1 MTENTTYDQLKTQR
15 HLSLEWRGINSTQI
29 CFEKS
34 CFSFKKDHVTYTI
47 EIAVIGDEKKI
58 SISVDTPTTFEKIYH
73 YLGDIRRY
81 EYLVDGAFYCMKKC
95 ETDGIDVTNS
105 ITDVELPYFF
115 SEKYMLTDYPQYQNS
130 LAGFV
135 YQAEDAI
142 LQQPERMRIIF
153 NIRSDVRDFVNE
165 HIKPLHG
172 TCDDALLKEKMQ
184 AKDVNISIRNMANAM
199 LVAHEFLEE
208 NKSDIIGYL
217 SYFLN
222 KVLMIYVAT
231 EELQDAFQLF
241 TVLNNRG
248 VKLSSSDILKA
259 ENLKELSA
267 ADRTSWATRW
277 EEMETYFGEDFD
289 KFLSHI
295 RTILVKKKQT
305 TTLLKEFDEFVYSNQ
320 EYDRTQKKYVPRTP
334 ILRRG
339 RDTFE
344 LLYSYYHTYQEV
356 FDTDHSV
363 VTGDYEITNYLK
375 LMETGFGADYWIAP
389 VLDYYRK
396 YRRRGFV
403 AFLKALDRKLSA
415 DWITAATPTVRM
427 ENVNAILRE
436 IEASQ
441 DSAALLQSKTFTINK
456 SDFERVINGDIYG
469 RSFAKYLLLKLDL
482 IYRGSSTPMIP
493 QAIASIEHILPRNPS
508 ADSQWVKDFSAAERE
523 EWTNKLGNLVLI
535 SRRKNT
541 SQGNRDYVE
550 KKEKYF
556 EKNIEMFPNS
566 IRIYQNYPEWKLSD
580 LKKNHSD
587 VVTELLNVY

>member
-1 MTENTTYDQLKTQR
+1 MWYCIPDYQRAYVWDTDQVRDLLDDTISAYRENKEAQYFLGSMVLK
-15 HLSLEWRGINSTQI
+15 IN
-29 CFEKS
+29 EKS
-34 CFSFKKDHVTYTI
+34 ENNVSYTEYELLDGQQRI
-47 EIAVIGDEKKI
+47 
-58 SISVDTPTTFEKIYH
+58 TTVFLI
-73 YLGDIRRY
+73 L
-81 EYLVDGAFYCMKKC
+81 ACMR
-95 ETDGIDVTNS
+95 D
-105 ITDVELPYFF
+105 
-115 SEKYMLTDYPQYQNS
+115 MLTDYPQYQNS

-172 TCDDALLKEKMQ
+172 TCDSALLKDKMQ

-403 AFLKALDRKLSA
+403 AFLKALDRKLST

-482 IYRGSSTPMIP
+482 IYRGSSTPIIP

>member
-1 MTENTTYDQLKTQR
+1 MATEIKCEKKVIREIFNMWYCIPDYQRAYVWDTDQVRDLLDDTISAYRENKEAQYFLGSMVLK
-15 HLSLEWRGINSTQI
+15 IN
-29 CFEKS
+29 EKS
-34 CFSFKKDHVTYTI
+34 DNNVSYTEYELLDGQQRI
-47 EIAVIGDEKKI
+47 
-58 SISVDTPTTFEKIYH
+58 TTVFLI
-73 YLGDIRRY
+73 L
-81 EYLVDGAFYCMKKC
+81 ACMR
-95 ETDGIDVTNS
+95 D
-105 ITDVELPYFF
+105 
-115 SEKYMLTDYPQYQNS
+115 MLTDYPQYQNS

-142 LQQPERMRIIF
+142 LQQLERMRIIF

-172 TCDDALLKEKMQ
+172 TCDSALLKDKMQ

-208 NKSDIIGYL
+208 NKSEIIGYL

-277 EEMETYFGEDFD
+277 EEMETYFGEEFD

-541 SQGNRDYVE
+541 AQGNRDYVE

>member
-1 MTENTTYDQLKTQR
+1 MATEIKCEKKVIREIFNMWYCIPDYQRAYVWDTDQVRDLLDDTISAYRENKEAQYFLGSMVLK
-15 HLSLEWRGINSTQI
+15 IN
-29 CFEKS
+29 EKS
-34 CFSFKKDHVTYTI
+34 VNNVSYTEYELLDGQQRI
-47 EIAVIGDEKKI
+47 
-58 SISVDTPTTFEKIYH
+58 TTVFLI
-73 YLGDIRRY
+73 L
-81 EYLVDGAFYCMKKC
+81 ACMR
-95 ETDGIDVTNS
+95 D
-105 ITDVELPYFF
+105 
-115 SEKYMLTDYPQYQNS
+115 MLTDYPQYQNS

-208 NKSDIIGYL
+208 NKSEIIGYL

-441 DSAALLQSKTFTINK
+441 DSAVLLQSKTFTINK

>member
-1 MTENTTYDQLKTQR
+1 MATEIKCEKKVIREIFNMWYCIPDYQRAYVWDTDQVRDLLDDTISAYRENKEAQYFLGSMVLK
-15 HLSLEWRGINSTQI
+15 IN
-29 CFEKS
+29 EKS
-34 CFSFKKDHVTYTI
+34 DNNVSYTEYELLDGQQRI
-47 EIAVIGDEKKI
+47 
-58 SISVDTPTTFEKIYH
+58 TTVFLI
-73 YLGDIRRY
+73 L
-81 EYLVDGAFYCMKKC
+81 ACMR
-95 ETDGIDVTNS
+95 D
-105 ITDVELPYFF
+105 
-115 SEKYMLTDYPQYQNS
+115 MLTDYPQYQNS

-172 TCDDALLKEKMQ
+172 TCDSVLLKDKMQ

-208 NKSDIIGYL
+208 NKNEIIGYL

-277 EEMETYFGEDFD
+277 EEMETYFGEEFD

-508 ADSQWVKDFSAAERE
+508 ADSQWVKVFSAAERE

-541 SQGNRDYVE
+541 AQGNRDYVE

>member
-1 MTENTTYDQLKTQR
+1 MATEIKCEKKVIREIFNMWYCIPDYQRAYVWDTDQVRDLLDDTISAYRENKEAQYFLGSMVLK
-15 HLSLEWRGINSTQI
+15 IN
-29 CFEKS
+29 EKS
-34 CFSFKKDHVTYTI
+34 ENNVSYTEYELLDGQQRI
-47 EIAVIGDEKKI
+47 
-58 SISVDTPTTFEKIYH
+58 TTVFLI
-73 YLGDIRRY
+73 L
-81 EYLVDGAFYCMKKC
+81 ACMR
-95 ETDGIDVTNS
+95 D
-105 ITDVELPYFF
+105 
-115 SEKYMLTDYPQYQNS
+115 MLTDYPQYQNS

-172 TCDDALLKEKMQ
+172 TCDSALLKEK
-184 AKDVNISIRNMANAM
+184 S
-199 LVAHEFLEE
+199 E
-208 NKSDIIGYL
+208 IIGYL

-259 ENLKELSA
+259 ENLKELSS

>member
-1 MTENTTYDQLKTQR
+1 MATEIKCEKKVIREIFNMWYCIPDYQRAYVWDTDQVRDLLDDTISAYRENKEAQYFLGSMVLK
-15 HLSLEWRGINSTQI
+15 IN
-29 CFEKS
+29 EKS
-34 CFSFKKDHVTYTI
+34 ENNVSYTEYELLDGQQRI
-47 EIAVIGDEKKI
+47 
-58 SISVDTPTTFEKIYH
+58 TTVFLI
-73 YLGDIRRY
+73 L
-81 EYLVDGAFYCMKKC
+81 ACMR
-95 ETDGIDVTNS
+95 D
-105 ITDVELPYFF
+105 
-115 SEKYMLTDYPQYQNS
+115 MLTDYPQYQNS

-165 HIKPLHG
+165 HIKPLRG
-172 TCDDALLKEKMQ
+172 TCDSALLKDKMQ

-320 EYDRTQKKYVPRTP
+320 EYDRTQKKYLPRTP

>member
-1 MTENTTYDQLKTQR
+1 MATEIKCEKKVIREIFNMWYCIPDYQRAYVWDTDQVRDLLDDTISAYRENKDAQYFLGSMVLK
-15 HLSLEWRGINSTQI
+15 IN
-29 CFEKS
+29 EKS
-34 CFSFKKDHVTYTI
+34 ENNVSYTEYELLDGQQRI
-47 EIAVIGDEKKI
+47 
-58 SISVDTPTTFEKIYH
+58 TTVFLI
-73 YLGDIRRY
+73 L
-81 EYLVDGAFYCMKKC
+81 ACMR
-95 ETDGIDVTNS
+95 D
-105 ITDVELPYFF
+105 
-115 SEKYMLTDYPQYQNS
+115 MLTDYPQYQNS

-172 TCDDALLKEKMQ
+172 TCDSALLKDKMQ

-208 NKSDIIGYL
+208 NKNEIIGYL

-363 VTGDYEITNYLK
+363 ITGDYEITNYLK

-469 RSFAKYLLLKLDL
+469 RLFAKYLLLKLDL

-508 ADSQWVKDFSAAERE
+508 ADSQWVKDFPAAERE

-541 SQGNRDYVE
+541 AQGNRDYVE

-556 EKNIEMFPNS
+556 KKNIEVFPNS

-587 VVTELLNVY
+587 VVTELLKAY

>member
-1 MTENTTYDQLKTQR
+1 MATEIKCEKKVIREIFNMWYCIPDYQRAYVWDTDQVRDLLDDTISAYRENKEAQYFLGSMVLK
-15 HLSLEWRGINSTQI
+15 IN
-29 CFEKS
+29 EKS
-34 CFSFKKDHVTYTI
+34 VNNVSYTEYELLDGQQRI
-47 EIAVIGDEKKI
+47 
-58 SISVDTPTTFEKIYH
+58 TTVFLI
-73 YLGDIRRY
+73 L
-81 EYLVDGAFYCMKKC
+81 ACMR
-95 ETDGIDVTNS
+95 D
-105 ITDVELPYFF
+105 
-115 SEKYMLTDYPQYQNS
+115 MLTDYPQYQNS

-208 NKSDIIGYL
+208 NKSEIIGYL

-277 EEMETYFGEDFD
+277 EEMETYFGEEFD

-363 VTGDYEITNYLK
+363 VTGDYEITNYLE

-441 DSAALLQSKTFTINK
+441 DSAVLLQSKAFTINK

>member
-1 MTENTTYDQLKTQR
+1 MATEIKCEKKVIREIFNMWYCIPDYQRAYVWDTDQVRDLLDDTISAYRENKEAQYFLGSMVLK
-15 HLSLEWRGINSTQI
+15 IN
-29 CFEKS
+29 EKS
-34 CFSFKKDHVTYTI
+34 ENNVSYTEYELLDGQKRI
-47 EIAVIGDEKKI
+47 
-58 SISVDTPTTFEKIYH
+58 TTVFLI
-73 YLGDIRRY
+73 L
-81 EYLVDGAFYCMKKC
+81 ACMR
-95 ETDGIDVTNS
+95 D
-105 ITDVELPYFF
+105 
-115 SEKYMLTDYPQYQNS
+115 MLTDYPQYQNS

-208 NKSDIIGYL
+208 NKSEIIGYL

-277 EEMETYFGEDFD
+277 EEMDTYFGEDFD

-441 DSAALLQSKTFTINK
+441 DSAVLLQSKAFDINK
-456 SDFERVINGDIYG
+456 NDFERVINGDIYG

-508 ADSQWVKDFSAAERE
+508 ADSQWVKDFPAAERE

-541 SQGNRDYVE
+541 AQGNRDYVE

>member
-1 MTENTTYDQLKTQR
+1 MATEIKCEKKVIREIFNMWYCIPDYQRAYVWDTDQVRDLLDDTISAYRENKEAQYFLGSMVLK
-15 HLSLEWRGINSTQI
+15 IN
-29 CFEKS
+29 EKS
-34 CFSFKKDHVTYTI
+34 ENNVSYTEYELLDGQQRI
-47 EIAVIGDEKKI
+47 
-58 SISVDTPTTFEKIYH
+58 TTVFLI
-73 YLGDIRRY
+73 L
-81 EYLVDGAFYCMKKC
+81 ACMR
-95 ETDGIDVTNS
+95 D
-105 ITDVELPYFF
+105 
-115 SEKYMLTDYPQYQNS
+115 MLTDYPQYQNS

-172 TCDDALLKEKMQ
+172 TCDSALLKDKMQ

-208 NKSDIIGYL
+208 NKNEIIGYL

-267 ADRTSWATRW
+267 VDRTSWATRW
-277 EEMETYFGEDFD
+277 EETETYFGEDFD

-556 EKNIEMFPNS
+556 ERNIEMFPNS

>member
-1 MTENTTYDQLKTQR
+1 MATEIKCEKKVIREIFNMWYCIPDYQRAYVWDTDQVRDLLDDTISAYRENKEAQYFLGSMVLK
-15 HLSLEWRGINSTQI
+15 IN
-29 CFEKS
+29 EKS
-34 CFSFKKDHVTYTI
+34 ENNVSYTEYELLDGQQRI
-47 EIAVIGDEKKI
+47 
-58 SISVDTPTTFEKIYH
+58 TTVFLI
-73 YLGDIRRY
+73 L
-81 EYLVDGAFYCMKKC
+81 ACMR
-95 ETDGIDVTNS
+95 D
-105 ITDVELPYFF
+105 
-115 SEKYMLTDYPQYQNS
+115 MLTDYPQYQNS

-456 SDFERVINGDIYG
+456 SDFERVINGYIYG

>member
-1 MTENTTYDQLKTQR
+1 MATEIKCEKKVIREIFNMWYCIPDYQRAYVWDTDQVRDLLDDTISAYWENKEAQYFLGSMVLK
-15 HLSLEWRGINSTQI
+15 IN
-29 CFEKS
+29 EKS
-34 CFSFKKDHVTYTI
+34 ENNVSYTEYELLDGQQRI
-47 EIAVIGDEKKI
+47 
-58 SISVDTPTTFEKIYH
+58 TTVFLI
-73 YLGDIRRY
+73 L
-81 EYLVDGAFYCMKKC
+81 ACMR
-95 ETDGIDVTNS
+95 D
-105 ITDVELPYFF
+105 
-115 SEKYMLTDYPQYQNS
+115 MLTAYPQYQNS

-172 TCDDALLKEKMQ
+172 TCDSALLKDKMQ

-208 NKSDIIGYL
+208 NKSEIIGYL

>member
-1 MTENTTYDQLKTQR
+1 MATEIKCEKKVIREIFNMWYCIPDYQRAYVWDTDQVRDLLDDTISAYRENKEAQYFLGSMVLK
-15 HLSLEWRGINSTQI
+15 IN
-29 CFEKS
+29 EKS
-34 CFSFKKDHVTYTI
+34 DNNVSYTEYELLDGQQRI
-47 EIAVIGDEKKI
+47 
-58 SISVDTPTTFEKIYH
+58 TTVFLI
-73 YLGDIRRY
+73 L
-81 EYLVDGAFYCMKKC
+81 ACMR
-95 ETDGIDVTNS
+95 D
-105 ITDVELPYFF
+105 
-115 SEKYMLTDYPQYQNS
+115 MLTDYPQYQNS

-172 TCDDALLKEKMQ
+172 TCDSALLKDKMQ

-208 NKSDIIGYL
+208 NKSEIIGYL

-277 EEMETYFGEDFD
+277 EEMETYFGEEFD

-541 SQGNRDYVE
+541 AQGNRDYAE

>member
-1 MTENTTYDQLKTQR
+1 MATEIKCEKKVIREIFNMWYCIPDYQRAYVWDTDQVRDLLDDTISAYRENKEAQYFLGSMVLK
-15 HLSLEWRGINSTQI
+15 IN
-29 CFEKS
+29 EKS
-34 CFSFKKDHVTYTI
+34 ENNVSYTEYELLDGQQRI
-47 EIAVIGDEKKI
+47 
-58 SISVDTPTTFEKIYH
+58 TTVFLI
-73 YLGDIRRY
+73 L
-81 EYLVDGAFYCMKKC
+81 ACMR
-95 ETDGIDVTNS
+95 D
-105 ITDVELPYFF
+105 
-115 SEKYMLTDYPQYQNS
+115 MLTDYPQYQNS

-172 TCDDALLKEKMQ
+172 TCDSALLKDKMQ

-208 NKSDIIGYL
+208 NKSEIIGYL

-339 RDTFE
+339 KDTFE

-441 DSAALLQSKTFTINK
+441 DSAVLLQSKTFTINK

-541 SQGNRDYVE
+541 AQGNRDYVE

>member
-1 MTENTTYDQLKTQR
+1 MATEIKCEKKVIREIFNMWYCIPDYQRAYVWDTDQVRDLLDDTISAYRENKEAQYFLGSMVLK
-15 HLSLEWRGINSTQI
+15 IN
-29 CFEKS
+29 EKS
-34 CFSFKKDHVTYTI
+34 ENNVSYTEYELLDGQQRI
-47 EIAVIGDEKKI
+47 
-58 SISVDTPTTFEKIYH
+58 TTVFLI
-73 YLGDIRRY
+73 L
-81 EYLVDGAFYCMKKC
+81 ACMR
-95 ETDGIDVTNS
+95 D
-105 ITDVELPYFF
+105 
-115 SEKYMLTDYPQYQNS
+115 MLTAYPQYQNS

-165 HIKPLHG
+165 YIKPLHG
-172 TCDDALLKEKMQ
+172 TCDDALLKDKMQ

-339 RDTFE
+339 KDTFE

-508 ADSQWVKDFSAAERE
+508 ADSQWVKDFPAAERE

-541 SQGNRDYVE
+541 AQGNRDYVE

>member
-1 MTENTTYDQLKTQR
+1 MATEIKCEKKVIREIFNMWYCIPDYQRAYVWDTDQVRDLLDDTISAYRENKEAQYFLGSMVLK
-15 HLSLEWRGINSTQI
+15 IN
-29 CFEKS
+29 EKS
-34 CFSFKKDHVTYTI
+34 ENNVSYTEYELLDGQQRI
-47 EIAVIGDEKKI
+47 
-58 SISVDTPTTFEKIYH
+58 TTVFLI
-73 YLGDIRRY
+73 L
-81 EYLVDGAFYCMKKC
+81 ACMR
-95 ETDGIDVTNS
+95 D
-105 ITDVELPYFF
+105 
-115 SEKYMLTDYPQYQNS
+115 MLTDYPQYQNS

-208 NKSDIIGYL
+208 NKSEIIGYL

-259 ENLKELSA
+259 ENLKELSS

-556 EKNIEMFPNS
+556 ERNIEMFPNS

>member
-1 MTENTTYDQLKTQR
+1 MATEIKCEKKVIREIFNMWYCIPDYQRAYVWDTDQVRDLLDDTISAYRENKEAQYFLGSMVLK
-15 HLSLEWRGINSTQI
+15 IN
-29 CFEKS
+29 EKS
-34 CFSFKKDHVTYTI
+34 DNNVSYTEYELLDGQQRI
-47 EIAVIGDEKKI
+47 
-58 SISVDTPTTFEKIYH
+58 TTVFLI
-73 YLGDIRRY
+73 L
-81 EYLVDGAFYCMKKC
+81 ACMR
-95 ETDGIDVTNS
+95 D
-105 ITDVELPYFF
+105 
-115 SEKYMLTDYPQYQNS
+115 MLTDYPQYQNS

-172 TCDDALLKEKMQ
+172 TCDSALLKDKMQ

-267 ADRTSWATRW
+267 VDRTSWATRW

-541 SQGNRDYVE
+541 AQGNRDYVE

>member
-1 MTENTTYDQLKTQR
+1 MATEIKCEKKVIREIFNMWYCIPDYQRAYVWDTDQVRDLLDDTISAYRENKEAQYFLGSMVLK
-15 HLSLEWRGINSTQI
+15 IN
-29 CFEKS
+29 EKS
-34 CFSFKKDHVTYTI
+34 ENNVSYTEYELLDGQQRI
-47 EIAVIGDEKKI
+47 
-58 SISVDTPTTFEKIYH
+58 TTVFLI
-73 YLGDIRRY
+73 L
-81 EYLVDGAFYCMKKC
+81 ACMR
-95 ETDGIDVTNS
+95 D
-105 ITDVELPYFF
+105 
-115 SEKYMLTDYPQYQNS
+115 MLTDYPQYQNS

-541 SQGNRDYVE
+541 SQDNRDYVE

>member
-1 MTENTTYDQLKTQR
+1 MATEIKCEKKVIREIFNMWYCIPDYQRAYVWDTDQVRDLLDDTISAYRENKEAQYFLGSMVLK
-15 HLSLEWRGINSTQI
+15 IN
-29 CFEKS
+29 EKS
-34 CFSFKKDHVTYTI
+34 ENNVSYTEYELLDGQQRI
-47 EIAVIGDEKKI
+47 
-58 SISVDTPTTFEKIYH
+58 TTVFLI
-73 YLGDIRRY
+73 L
-81 EYLVDGAFYCMKKC
+81 ACMR
-95 ETDGIDVTNS
+95 D
-105 ITDVELPYFF
+105 
-115 SEKYMLTDYPQYQNS
+115 MLTDYPQYQNS

-172 TCDDALLKEKMQ
+172 TCDSALLKDKMQ

-267 ADRTSWATRW
+267 ADRTFWATRW

-339 RDTFE
+339 KDTFE

-396 YRRRGFV
+396 YRRLGFV

-566 IRIYQNYPEWKLSD
+566 IRIYQNYPEWKLFD

>member
-1 MTENTTYDQLKTQR
+1 MATEIKCEKKVIREIFNMWYCIPDYQRAYVWDTDQVRDLLDDTISAYRENKEAQYFLGSMVLK
-15 HLSLEWRGINSTQI
+15 IN
-29 CFEKS
+29 EKS
-34 CFSFKKDHVTYTI
+34 ENNVSYTEYELLDGQQRI
-47 EIAVIGDEKKI
+47 
-58 SISVDTPTTFEKIYH
+58 TTVFLI
-73 YLGDIRRY
+73 L
-81 EYLVDGAFYCMKKC
+81 ACMR
-95 ETDGIDVTNS
+95 D
-105 ITDVELPYFF
+105 
-115 SEKYMLTDYPQYQNS
+115 MLTDYPQYQNS

-165 HIKPLHG
+165 YIKPLHG

-208 NKSDIIGYL
+208 NKSEIIGYL

-295 RTILVKKKQT
+295 RTIFVKKKQT

-556 EKNIEMFPNS
+556 ERNIEMFPNS

-580 LKKNHSD
+580 LKKNHFD

>member
-1 MTENTTYDQLKTQR
+1 MATEIKCEKKVIREIFNMWYCIPDYQRAYVWDTDQVRDLLDDTISAYRENKEAQYFLGSMVLK
-15 HLSLEWRGINSTQI
+15 IN
-29 CFEKS
+29 EKS
-34 CFSFKKDHVTYTI
+34 ENNVSYTEYELLDGQQRI
-47 EIAVIGDEKKI
+47 
-58 SISVDTPTTFEKIYH
+58 TTVFLI
-73 YLGDIRRY
+73 L
-81 EYLVDGAFYCMKKC
+81 ACMR
-95 ETDGIDVTNS
+95 D
-105 ITDVELPYFF
+105 
-115 SEKYMLTDYPQYQNS
+115 MLTDYPQYQNS

-184 AKDVNISIRNMANAM
+184 ATDVNISIRNMANAM

>member
-1 MTENTTYDQLKTQR
+1 MATEIKCEKKVIREIFNMWYCIPDYQRAYVWDTDQVRDLLDDTISAYRENKEAQYFLGSMVLK
-15 HLSLEWRGINSTQI
+15 IN
-29 CFEKS
+29 EKS
-34 CFSFKKDHVTYTI
+34 ENNVSYTEYELLDGQQRI
-47 EIAVIGDEKKI
+47 
-58 SISVDTPTTFEKIYH
+58 TTVFLI
-73 YLGDIRRY
+73 L
-81 EYLVDGAFYCMKKC
+81 ACMR
-95 ETDGIDVTNS
+95 D
-105 ITDVELPYFF
+105 
-115 SEKYMLTDYPQYQNS
+115 MLTDYPQYQNS

-172 TCDDALLKEKMQ
+172 TCDSALLKEKMQ

-208 NKSDIIGYL
+208 NKSEIIGYL

-259 ENLKELSA
+259 ENLKELSS

>member
-1 MTENTTYDQLKTQR
+1 MATEIKCEKKVIREIFNMWYCIPDYQRAYVWDTDQVRDLLDDTISAYRENKEAQYFLGSMVLK
-15 HLSLEWRGINSTQI
+15 IN
-29 CFEKS
+29 EKS
-34 CFSFKKDHVTYTI
+34 ENNVSYTEYELLDGQQRI
-47 EIAVIGDEKKI
+47 
-58 SISVDTPTTFEKIYH
+58 TTVFLI
-73 YLGDIRRY
+73 L
-81 EYLVDGAFYCMKKC
+81 ACMR
-95 ETDGIDVTNS
+95 D
-105 ITDVELPYFF
+105 
-115 SEKYMLTDYPQYQNS
+115 MLTDYPQYQNS

-172 TCDDALLKEKMQ
+172 TCNSALLKDKMQ
-184 AKDVNISIRNMANAM
+184 AKDVNISIRNMANTM

-267 ADRTSWATRW
+267 TDRTFWATRW

-339 RDTFE
+339 KDTFE

-363 VTGDYEITNYLK
+363 ATGDYEITNYLK

>member
-1 MTENTTYDQLKTQR
+1 MATEIKCEKKVIREIFNMWYCIPDYQRAYVWDTDQVRDLLDDTISAYRENKEAQYFLGSMVLK
-15 HLSLEWRGINSTQI
+15 IN
-29 CFEKS
+29 EKS
-34 CFSFKKDHVTYTI
+34 ENNVSYTEYELLDGQQRI
-47 EIAVIGDEKKI
+47 
-58 SISVDTPTTFEKIYH
+58 TTVFLI
-73 YLGDIRRY
+73 L
-81 EYLVDGAFYCMKKC
+81 ACMR
-95 ETDGIDVTNS
+95 D
-105 ITDVELPYFF
+105 
-115 SEKYMLTDYPQYQNS
+115 MLTDYPQYQNS

-172 TCDDALLKEKMQ
+172 TCDSALLEDKMQ

-208 NKSDIIGYL
+208 NKSEIIGYL

-259 ENLKELSA
+259 ENLKELSV

-339 RDTFE
+339 KDTFE

-396 YRRRGFV
+396 YHRRGFV

-456 SDFERVINGDIYG
+456 SDFERVINRDIYG

-541 SQGNRDYVE
+541 AQGNRDYVE

>member
-1 MTENTTYDQLKTQR
+1 MATEIKCEKKVIREIFNMWYCIPDYQRAYVWDTDQVRDLLDDTISAYRENKEAQYFLGSMVLK
-15 HLSLEWRGINSTQI
+15 IN
-29 CFEKS
+29 EKS
-34 CFSFKKDHVTYTI
+34 ENNVSYTEYELLDGQQRI
-47 EIAVIGDEKKI
+47 
-58 SISVDTPTTFEKIYH
+58 TTVFLI
-73 YLGDIRRY
+73 L
-81 EYLVDGAFYCMKKC
+81 ACMR
-95 ETDGIDVTNS
+95 D
-105 ITDVELPYFF
+105 
-115 SEKYMLTDYPQYQNS
+115 MLTDYPQYQNS

-172 TCDDALLKEKMQ
+172 TCDSALLKDKMQ

-267 ADRTSWATRW
+267 ADRTFWATRW

-580 LKKNHSD
+580 LKKNYSD

>member
-1 MTENTTYDQLKTQR
+1 MATEIKCEKKVIREIFNMWYCIPDYQRAYVWDTDQVRDHLDDTISAYRENKEAQYFLGSMVLK
-15 HLSLEWRGINSTQI
+15 IN
-29 CFEKS
+29 EKS
-34 CFSFKKDHVTYTI
+34 ENNVSYTEYELLDGQQRI
-47 EIAVIGDEKKI
+47 
-58 SISVDTPTTFEKIYH
+58 TTVFLI
-73 YLGDIRRY
+73 L
-81 EYLVDGAFYCMKKC
+81 ACMR
-95 ETDGIDVTNS
+95 D
-105 ITDVELPYFF
+105 
-115 SEKYMLTDYPQYQNS
+115 MLTDYPQYQNS

-172 TCDDALLKEKMQ
+172 TCDSALLKDKMQ

-208 NKSDIIGYL
+208 NKSEIIGYL

-339 RDTFE
+339 KDTFE

-541 SQGNRDYVE
+541 AQGNRDYVE

>member
-1 MTENTTYDQLKTQR
+1 MATEIKCEKKVIREIFNMWYCIPDYQRAYVWDTDQVRDLLDDTISAYRENKEAQYFLGSMVLK
-15 HLSLEWRGINSTQI
+15 IN
-29 CFEKS
+29 EKS
-34 CFSFKKDHVTYTI
+34 ENNVSYTEYELLDGQQRI
-47 EIAVIGDEKKI
+47 
-58 SISVDTPTTFEKIYH
+58 TTVFLI
-73 YLGDIRRY
+73 L
-81 EYLVDGAFYCMKKC
+81 ACMR
-95 ETDGIDVTNS
+95 D
-105 ITDVELPYFF
+105 
-115 SEKYMLTDYPQYQNS
+115 MLTDYPQYQNS

-172 TCDDALLKEKMQ
+172 TCDSALLKEKMQ

-222 KVLMIYVAT
+222 KVLRIYVAT

-441 DSAALLQSKTFTINK
+441 DSAALLQSKTFTISK

>member
-1 MTENTTYDQLKTQR
+1 MATEIKCEKKVIREIFNMWYCIPDYQRAYVWDTDQVRDLLDDTISAYRENKEAQYFLGSMVLK
-15 HLSLEWRGINSTQI
+15 IN
-29 CFEKS
+29 EKS
-34 CFSFKKDHVTYTI
+34 ENNVSYTEYELLDGQQRI
-47 EIAVIGDEKKI
+47 
-58 SISVDTPTTFEKIYH
+58 TTVFLI
-73 YLGDIRRY
+73 L
-81 EYLVDGAFYCMKKC
+81 ACMR
-95 ETDGIDVTNS
+95 D
-105 ITDVELPYFF
+105 
-115 SEKYMLTDYPQYQNS
+115 MLTDYPQYQNS

-208 NKSDIIGYL
+208 NKSEIIGYL

-259 ENLKELSA
+259 ENLKDLSA

-277 EEMETYFGEDFD
+277 EEMDTYFGEDFD

-441 DSAALLQSKTFTINK
+441 DSAVLLQSKAFDINK
-456 SDFERVINGDIYG
+456 NDFERVINGDIYG

-508 ADSQWVKDFSAAERE
+508 ADSQWVKDFPAAERE

-541 SQGNRDYVE
+541 AQGNRDYVE

>member
-1 MTENTTYDQLKTQR
+1 MATEIKCEKKVIREIFNMWYCIPDYQRAYVWDTDQVRDLLDDTISAYRENKEAQYFLGSMVLK
-15 HLSLEWRGINSTQI
+15 IN
-29 CFEKS
+29 EKS
-34 CFSFKKDHVTYTI
+34 ENNVSYTEYELLDGQQRI
-47 EIAVIGDEKKI
+47 
-58 SISVDTPTTFEKIYH
+58 TTVFLI
-73 YLGDIRRY
+73 L
-81 EYLVDGAFYCMKKC
+81 ACMR
-95 ETDGIDVTNS
+95 D
-105 ITDVELPYFF
+105 
-115 SEKYMLTDYPQYQNS
+115 MLTAYPQYQNS

-165 HIKPLHG
+165 YIKPLHG
-172 TCDDALLKEKMQ
+172 TCDDALLKDKMQ

>member
-1 MTENTTYDQLKTQR
+1 MATEIKCEKKVIREIFNMWYCIPDYQRAYVWDTDQVRDLLDDTISAYRENKEAQYFLGSMVLK
-15 HLSLEWRGINSTQI
+15 IN
-29 CFEKS
+29 EKS
-34 CFSFKKDHVTYTI
+34 ENNVSYTEYELLDGQQRI
-47 EIAVIGDEKKI
+47 
-58 SISVDTPTTFEKIYH
+58 TTVFLI
-73 YLGDIRRY
+73 L
-81 EYLVDGAFYCMKKC
+81 ACMR
-95 ETDGIDVTNS
+95 D
-105 ITDVELPYFF
+105 
-115 SEKYMLTDYPQYQNS
+115 MLTDYPQYQNS
-130 LAGFV
+130 LASFV

-172 TCDDALLKEKMQ
+172 TCDSALLKDKMQ

-208 NKSDIIGYL
+208 NKSEIIGYL

-339 RDTFE
+339 KDTFE

-363 VTGDYEITNYLK
+363 ATGDYEITNYLK

-441 DSAALLQSKTFTINK
+441 DSAVLLQSKAFDINK
-456 SDFERVINGDIYG
+456 NDFERVINGDIYG
-469 RSFAKYLLLKLDL
+469 RSFAKYQLLKLDL

-541 SQGNRDYVE
+541 SQGNKDYVE

>member
-1 MTENTTYDQLKTQR
+1 MATEIKCEKKVIREIFNMWYCIPDYQRAYVWDTDQVRDLLDDTISAYRENKEAQYFLGSMVLK
-15 HLSLEWRGINSTQI
+15 IN
-29 CFEKS
+29 EKS
-34 CFSFKKDHVTYTI
+34 ENNVSYTEYELLDGQQRI
-47 EIAVIGDEKKI
+47 
-58 SISVDTPTTFEKIYH
+58 TTVFLI
-73 YLGDIRRY
+73 L
-81 EYLVDGAFYCMKKC
+81 ACMR
-95 ETDGIDVTNS
+95 D
-105 ITDVELPYFF
+105 
-115 SEKYMLTDYPQYQNS
+115 MLTDYPQYQNS

-208 NKSDIIGYL
+208 NKSEIIGYL

-305 TTLLKEFDEFVYSNQ
+305 TTLLKEFDEFIYSNQ

-339 RDTFE
+339 KDTFE

-363 VTGDYEITNYLK
+363 ATGDYEITNYLK

>member
-1 MTENTTYDQLKTQR
+1 MATEIKCEKKVIREIFNMWYCIPDYQRAYVWDTDQVRDLLDDTISAYRENKEAQYFLGSMVLK
-15 HLSLEWRGINSTQI
+15 IN
-29 CFEKS
+29 EKS
-34 CFSFKKDHVTYTI
+34 ENNVSYTEYELLDGQQRI
-47 EIAVIGDEKKI
+47 
-58 SISVDTPTTFEKIYH
+58 TTVFLI
-73 YLGDIRRY
+73 L
-81 EYLVDGAFYCMKKC
+81 ACMR
-95 ETDGIDVTNS
+95 D
-105 ITDVELPYFF
+105 
-115 SEKYMLTDYPQYQNS
+115 MLTDYPQYQNS

-208 NKSDIIGYL
+208 NKSEIIGYL

-339 RDTFE
+339 KDTFE

-403 AFLKALDRKLSA
+403 AFLKALDRKLST

>member
-1 MTENTTYDQLKTQR
+1 MATEIKCEKKVIREIFNMWYCIPDYQRAYVWDTDQVRDLLDDTISAYRENKEAQYFLGSMVLK
-15 HLSLEWRGINSTQI
+15 IN
-29 CFEKS
+29 EKS
-34 CFSFKKDHVTYTI
+34 ENNVSYTEYELLDGQQRI
-47 EIAVIGDEKKI
+47 
-58 SISVDTPTTFEKIYH
+58 TTVFLI
-73 YLGDIRRY
+73 L
-81 EYLVDGAFYCMKKC
+81 ACMR
-95 ETDGIDVTNS
+95 D
-105 ITDVELPYFF
+105 
-115 SEKYMLTDYPQYQNS
+115 MLTDYPQYQNS

-172 TCDDALLKEKMQ
+172 TCDSALLKDKMQ

-403 AFLKALDRKLSA
+403 AFLKALDRKLST

-556 EKNIEMFPNS
+556 EEYRNV
-566 IRIYQNYPEWKLSD
+566 PEFHTHLS
-580 LKKNHSD
+580 
-587 VVTELLNVY
+587 ELSGMETV

>member
-1 MTENTTYDQLKTQR
+1 MATEIKCEKKVIREIFNMWYCIPDYQRAYVWDTDQVRDLLDDTISAYRENKEAQYFLGSMVLK
-15 HLSLEWRGINSTQI
+15 IN
-29 CFEKS
+29 EKS
-34 CFSFKKDHVTYTI
+34 ENNVSYTEYELLDGQQRI
-47 EIAVIGDEKKI
+47 
-58 SISVDTPTTFEKIYH
+58 TTVFLI
-73 YLGDIRRY
+73 L
-81 EYLVDGAFYCMKKC
+81 ACMR
-95 ETDGIDVTNS
+95 D
-105 ITDVELPYFF
+105 
-115 SEKYMLTDYPQYQNS
+115 MLTDYPQYQNS

-172 TCDDALLKEKMQ
+172 TCDSALLKDKMQ

-208 NKSDIIGYL
+208 NKNEIIGYL

-267 ADRTSWATRW
+267 VDRTSWATRW

-305 TTLLKEFDEFVYSNQ
+305 TTLLKEFDEFVYSDQ

-556 EKNIEMFPNS
+556 ERNIEMFPNS

>member
-1 MTENTTYDQLKTQR
+1 MATEIKCEKKVIREIFNMWYCIPDYQRAYVWDTDQVRDLLDDTISAYRENKEAQYFLGSMVLK
-15 HLSLEWRGINSTQI
+15 IN
-29 CFEKS
+29 EKS
-34 CFSFKKDHVTYTI
+34 ENNVSYTEYELLDGQQRI
-47 EIAVIGDEKKI
+47 
-58 SISVDTPTTFEKIYH
+58 TTVFLI
-73 YLGDIRRY
+73 L
-81 EYLVDGAFYCMKKC
+81 ACMR
-95 ETDGIDVTNS
+95 D
-105 ITDVELPYFF
+105 
-115 SEKYMLTDYPQYQNS
+115 MLTDYPQYQNS

-172 TCDDALLKEKMQ
+172 TCDSALLKEKMQ

-396 YRRRGFV
+396 YRRLGFV

-556 EKNIEMFPNS
+556 KKNIEMFPNS

>member
-1 MTENTTYDQLKTQR
+1 MATEIKCEKKVIREIFNMWYCIPDYQRAYVWDTDQVRDLLDDTISAYRENKEAQYFLGSMVLK
-15 HLSLEWRGINSTQI
+15 IN
-29 CFEKS
+29 EKS
-34 CFSFKKDHVTYTI
+34 ENNVSYTEYELLDGQQRI
-47 EIAVIGDEKKI
+47 
-58 SISVDTPTTFEKIYH
+58 TTVFLI
-73 YLGDIRRY
+73 
-81 EYLVDGAFYCMKKC
+81 LVCMR
-95 ETDGIDVTNS
+95 D
-105 ITDVELPYFF
+105 
-115 SEKYMLTDYPQYQNS
+115 MLTDYPQYQNS

-172 TCDDALLKEKMQ
+172 TCDSALLKDKMQ

-320 EYDRTQKKYVPRTP
+320 EYDRTQKKYLPRTP

-396 YRRRGFV
+396 YRRLGFV

-566 IRIYQNYPEWKLSD
+566 IRIYQNYPEWKLFD

>member
-1 MTENTTYDQLKTQR
+1 MATEIKCEKKVIREIFNMWYCIPDYQRAYVWDTDQVRDLLDDTISAYRENKEAQYFLGSMVLK
-15 HLSLEWRGINSTQI
+15 IN
-29 CFEKS
+29 EKS
-34 CFSFKKDHVTYTI
+34 ENNVSYTEYELLDGQQRI
-47 EIAVIGDEKKI
+47 
-58 SISVDTPTTFEKIYH
+58 TTVFLI
-73 YLGDIRRY
+73 L
-81 EYLVDGAFYCMKKC
+81 ACMR
-95 ETDGIDVTNS
+95 D
-105 ITDVELPYFF
+105 
-115 SEKYMLTDYPQYQNS
+115 MLTDYPQYQNS

-172 TCDDALLKEKMQ
+172 TCDSALLKDKMQ

-208 NKSDIIGYL
+208 NKNEIIGYL

-248 VKLSSSDILKA
+248 VKLSISDILKA

-267 ADRTSWATRW
+267 VDRTSWATRW

-493 QAIASIEHILPRNPS
+493 QTIASIEHILPRNPS

-556 EKNIEMFPNS
+556 ERNIEMFPNS

>member
-1 MTENTTYDQLKTQR
+1 MATEIKCEKKVIREIFNMWYCIPDYQRAYVWDTDQVRDLLDDTISAYRENKEAQYFLGSMVLK
-15 HLSLEWRGINSTQI
+15 IN
-29 CFEKS
+29 EKS
-34 CFSFKKDHVTYTI
+34 ENNVSYTEYELLDGQQRI
-47 EIAVIGDEKKI
+47 
-58 SISVDTPTTFEKIYH
+58 TTVFLI
-73 YLGDIRRY
+73 L
-81 EYLVDGAFYCMKKC
+81 ACMR
-95 ETDGIDVTNS
+95 D
-105 ITDVELPYFF
+105 
-115 SEKYMLTDYPQYQNS
+115 MLTDYPQYQNS

-165 HIKPLHG
+165 HIKLLHG
-172 TCDDALLKEKMQ
+172 TCDSALLKDKMQ

-208 NKSDIIGYL
+208 NKNEIIGYL

-267 ADRTSWATRW
+267 VDRTSWATRW

-556 EKNIEMFPNS
+556 ERNIEMFPNS

>member
-1 MTENTTYDQLKTQR
+1 MATEIKCEKKVIREIFNMWYCIPDYQRAYVWDTDQVRDLLDDTISAYRENKEAQYFLGSMVLK
-15 HLSLEWRGINSTQI
+15 IN
-29 CFEKS
+29 EKS
-34 CFSFKKDHVTYTI
+34 ENNVSYTEYELLDGQQRI
-47 EIAVIGDEKKI
+47 
-58 SISVDTPTTFEKIYH
+58 TTVFLI
-73 YLGDIRRY
+73 L
-81 EYLVDGAFYCMKKC
+81 ACMR
-95 ETDGIDVTNS
+95 D
-105 ITDVELPYFF
+105 
-115 SEKYMLTDYPQYQNS
+115 MLTDYPQYQNS

-267 ADRTSWATRW
+267 TDRTSWATRW

>member
-1 MTENTTYDQLKTQR
+1 MATEIKCEKKVIREIFNMWYCIPDYQRAYVWDTDQVRDLLDDTISAYRENKEAQYFLGSMVLK
-15 HLSLEWRGINSTQI
+15 IN
-29 CFEKS
+29 EKS
-34 CFSFKKDHVTYTI
+34 ENNVSYTEYELLDGQQRI
-47 EIAVIGDEKKI
+47 
-58 SISVDTPTTFEKIYH
+58 TTVFLI
-73 YLGDIRRY
+73 L
-81 EYLVDGAFYCMKKC
+81 ACMR
-95 ETDGIDVTNS
+95 D
-105 ITDVELPYFF
+105 
-115 SEKYMLTDYPQYQNS
+115 MLTDYPQYQNS

-172 TCDDALLKEKMQ
+172 TCNSALLKDKMQ
-184 AKDVNISIRNMANAM
+184 AKDVNISIRNMANTM

-267 ADRTSWATRW
+267 TDRTFWATRW

-441 DSAALLQSKTFTINK
+441 DSAVLLQSKTFTINK